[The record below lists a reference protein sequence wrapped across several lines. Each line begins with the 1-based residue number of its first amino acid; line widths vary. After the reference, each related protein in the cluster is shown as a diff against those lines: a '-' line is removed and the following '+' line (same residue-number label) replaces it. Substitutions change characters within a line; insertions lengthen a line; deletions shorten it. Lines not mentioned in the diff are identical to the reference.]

1 MSKVHKED
9 VVKKTVSFLLLVVLV
24 FALSACGLRKVDT
37 SDLPA
42 LEVAVNEELGRVEI
56 TYNGIVYRPFGACDK
71 ALIGDAIGLRSDT
84 DTGIVYTVKGYD
96 ADEWII
102 DMLTT
107 GLMDNPALWK
117 AVGLTDIPEGLK
129 QYDAEYGF

>member
-1 MSKVHKED
+1 M
-9 VVKKTVSFLLLVVLV
+9 KKTVSFLLLVVLV
-24 FALSACGLRKVDT
+24 FALSACGFRKVET

-42 LEVAVNEELGRVEI
+42 LEVAVNEELGCLEI
-56 TYNGIVYRPFGACDK
+56 TYNGTVYRPFGACDK
-71 ALIGDAIGLRSDT
+71 TLIGEAVSLRSDT
-84 DTGIVYTVKGYD
+84 DTGIVYTVKDYD

-102 DMLTT
+102 DMLNT
-107 GLMDNPALWK
+107 GLMDNPTLWK